1 MAVQLEVRKRILATV
16 SSGSPLFS
24 YFPRP
29 ALILP
34 MGIENEFGVG
44 QKDGEADIN
53 SAKLWRVW
61 RNGARSYRDC
71 DHVEFCT
78 GECEGALRV
87 AVASEASKVIC
98 WESGFSPW
106 LDNHSRD
113 GKGHTFGGVHENY
126 ARRAPR
132 SRWPLMVPYLV
143 ARVLFDGAGCVDDN
157 RRYQLSQRAD
167 YMVAATGGDT
177 PTRRVIITDRAESL
191 MTVSGW
197 DRFHI
202 ICGDPHMSPMNIF
215 LTAGMTGMVGEL
227 MDMGVLPRVDYN
239 IDCAVADMRA
249 LSISVRDWDPVAA
262 RSEWFLKGIKNGP
275 KGALE
280 LLERYLGVAETH
292 FAGRD
297 VVTDAILVLVG
308 DTLQKLGK
316 DPWGLWGRLDW
327 VAKLNLLNRFH
338 GAHANDEWI
347 RSQDFEYH
355 LIGAREPDGT
365 TRRGL
370 YAFLVEQGCM
380 EQLFSHGLLKEAIL
394 EPSPH
399 TRAFFRGRVA
409 QMVEEEFCEYW
420 HLNGLGECWRMLQ
433 FIPKR
438 DNSSGFTVYTGDP
451 FQTYQ
456 EYLPRVRAILRGDVA
471 MQDIRM

>member
-1 MAVQLEVRKRILATV
+1 MSVKWEIRKRVLETV

-44 QKDGEADIN
+44 QKDGEADIDA
-53 SAKLWRVW
+53 AKLWRVW

-87 AVASEASKVIC
+87 AVASEASKAIC

-106 LDNHSRD
+106 LDNHSCD

-132 SRWPLMVPYLV
+132 SQWPLMAPYLV
-143 ARVLFDGAGCVDDN
+143 ARVLFDGAGCVDGDG
-157 RRYQLSQRAD
+157 RYQLSQRAD
-167 YMVAATGGDT
+167 YIVAATGGDT
-177 PTRRVIITDRAESL
+177 PMRRVIITDRAESL
-191 MTVSGW
+191 ITIHGW
-197 DRFHI
+197 DRLHI
-202 ICGDPHMSPMNIF
+202 ICGDPHMSPMNTF
-215 LTAGMTGMVGEL
+215 LTVGMTGMVGEL

-239 IDCAVADMRA
+239 LDSAVTDMRA
-249 LSISVRDWDPVAA
+249 LSRSVRSWDPVAA
-262 RSEWFLKGIKNGP
+262 RSEWFLKGVKNGP
-275 KGALE
+275 RGALE
-280 LLERYLGVAETH
+280 LLKRYLRVAEAY

-297 VVTDAILVLVG
+297 TVTDAILVLVE

-316 DPWGLWGRLDW
+316 DPWKLRNRLDW
-327 VAKLNLLNRFH
+327 VIKLDILNTFYNAQRD
-338 GAHANDEWI
+338 DEWI
-347 RSQDFEYH
+347 QSQDFEYH
-355 LIGAREPDGT
+355 LIGAKEFDGT

-370 YAFLVEQGCM
+370 YAFLAERGCV

-409 QMVEEEFCEYW
+409 QMIEEEFCEDWY
-420 HLNGLGECWRMLQ
+420 LNVIGACWYMLQ
-433 FIPKR
+433 FLPKR
-438 DNSSGFTVYTGDP
+438 NNSSGFIAYTGDP
-451 FQTYQ
+451 FRTYR
-456 EYLPRVRAILRGDVA
+456 EYLPRVRAILCGDA
-471 MQDIRM
+471 PMQDIRM